1 MSSYSYASYL
11 ASREESAQHIAHIY
25 EFQEL
30 FTMICKEQIEEYL
43 NSRIEPMINEAVN
56 KAVSNAFSGAMQGVE
71 LDVAR
76 ILDIT
81 IQGIQQ
87 QYHSKEVDKFFGDA
101 IAERL
106 RNELSNIDIKLI
118 LS

>member
-1 MSSYSYASYL
+1 MSSQSYVSYL
-11 ASREESAQHIAHIY
+11 ASREDSIQHRAHIY

-43 NSRIEPMINEAVN
+43 NSKIEPMINDAVSKAVN
-56 KAVSNAFSGAMQGVE
+56 KVFSSAMQGVE

-76 ILDIT
+76 ILQIT
-81 IQGIQQ
+81 VEGLSS
-87 QYHSKEVDKFFGDA
+87 QYHSKEVDKFFGEA

>member
-11 ASREESAQHIAHIY
+11 ASREESVEHRAHIY

-81 IQGIQQ
+81 IQ
-87 QYHSKEVDKFFGDA
+87 
-101 IAERL
+101 
-106 RNELSNIDIKLI
+106 ELSNIDIKLI

>member
-1 MSSYSYASYL
+1 MSSFSYASYL
-11 ASREESAQHIAHIY
+11 ASREENPQHRAHIY

-30 FTMICKEQIEEYL
+30 FTMIAKEQIEEYL
-43 NSRIEPMINEAVN
+43 NNKIEPMINDAVS
-56 KAVSNAFSGAMQGVE
+56 KAVSKAFSSAMQGVE

-76 ILDIT
+76 ILQIT
-81 IQGIQQ
+81 VEGLSN
-87 QYHSKEVDKFFGDA
+87 QYHSKEVDKFFGEA

-106 RNELSNIDIKLI
+106 RNELSNIDVKLI